1 MPPFLTVGGITVE
14 VLKSGATQNASEKL
28 GETIRAVA
36 GNLISTVRG
45 TKRTWTFETGP
56 LLPAQ
61 EDDLRAVVNAD
72 AEVLIGGD
80 AMGGVSATCVVEMGD
95 TTYISDGTTDG
106 FYRFATLTLREV

>member
-14 VLKSGATQNASEKL
+14 VLRSGATQNTSEKL
-28 GETIRAVA
+28 GETVRAVA

-45 TKRTWTFETGP
+45 TKRKWTFDTGP
-56 LLPAQ
+56 MLPAD

-72 AEVLIGGD
+72 TEIVVSGD
-80 AMGGVSATCVVEMGD
+80 ALGGASVMCVVEMGD

-106 FYRFATLTLREV
+106 FYRFATLTITEV